1 MKKQILMV
9 VALVFTCATTFAQDP
24 VTRYLEDRFD
34 GSEDGKAFVRKGSRS
49 IGIKGGFRSFNAS
62 GDESTNT
69 GYALLSMLNIGN
81 GQLKVWNVSPS
92 IQYFLSN
99 DLSLGASLDYTGYA
113 VSTDIRLDLRDIVNS
128 SNESLNLTLSNRA
141 IQHHALGLSMV
152 MRKYVPLFGSKYVAV
167 FGEGRLQTSYG
178 GTSNRPL
185 DDKDYNRERV
195 SGVFSVALKAGGGL
209 AIKLKNN
216 NAITVSVPLFGV
228 GYSYTRQEKT
238 TTYMQEST
246 DASGATVKVPVTEK
260 SRSHMSD
267 FQASRSL
274 DLLGLQFGFVRF
286 IEPKRR

>member
-24 VTRYLEDRFD
+24 VTRYLEERFD
-34 GSEDGKAFVRKGSRS
+34 GSQDGKAFVKKGSRS

-69 GYALLSMLNIGN
+69 GYALLSMLNVGN

-99 DLSLGASLDYTGYA
+99 DLSLGVSLDYTGYA

-128 SNESLNLTLSNRA
+128 SNEELNLTLSNRA
-141 IQHHALGLSMV
+141 IQHHALGLSLV

-167 FGEGRLQTSYG
+167 FGEGRFQTSYG
-178 GTSNRPL
+178 ATSNQPL
-185 DDKDYNRERV
+185 DVKDYNRERLSGALSV
-195 SGVFSVALKAGGGL
+195 SLKAGGGL
-209 AIKLKNN
+209 AVKLKNN
-216 NAITVSVPLFGV
+216 NAITVSIPLFGI
-228 GYSYTRQEKT
+228 GYSYTSQEKT
-238 TTYMQEST
+238 TTTMQETT

-260 SRSHMSD
+260 SRSHMSN
-267 FQASRSL
+267 FNASRSL
-274 DLLGLQFGFVRF
+274 DLLGIQFGFVRF

>member
-1 MKKQILMV
+1 
-9 VALVFTCATTFAQDP
+9 
-24 VTRYLEDRFD
+24 
-34 GSEDGKAFVRKGSRS
+34 
-49 IGIKGGFRSFNAS
+49 
-62 GDESTNT
+62 
-69 GYALLSMLNIGN
+69 MLNIGN
-81 GQLKVWNVSPS
+81 GQLKVWNVSPN

-99 DLSLGASLDYTGYA
+99 DLSLGVSLDYTGYA
-113 VSTDIRLDLRDIVNS
+113 VNTDIRLDLRDIVNS
-128 SNESLNLTLSNRA
+128 SSESLNVTLSNRA
-141 IQHHALGLSMV
+141 IQHHALGLSLV

-167 FGEGRLQTSYG
+167 FAEGRLQTSYG
-178 GTSNRPL
+178 GTNNRPL
-185 DDKDYNRERV
+185 DAKDYNRERV

>member
-24 VTRYLEDRFD
+24 VTRYLEERFD
-34 GSEDGKAFVRKGSRS
+34 GSQDGKAFVRKGSRS

-128 SNESLNLTLSNRA
+128 SNEELNLTLSNRA
-141 IQHHALGLSMV
+141 IQHHALGLSLV

-167 FGEGRLQTSYG
+167 FGEGRFQTSYG
-178 GTSNRPL
+178 ATSNQPL
-185 DDKDYNRERV
+185 DVKDYNRERLSGALSV
-195 SGVFSVALKAGGGL
+195 SLKAGGGL
-209 AIKLKNN
+209 AVKLKNN
-216 NAITVSVPLFGV
+216 NAITVSIPLFGI
-228 GYSYTRQEKT
+228 GYSYTSQEKT
-238 TTYMQEST
+238 TTTMQETT

-260 SRSHMSD
+260 SRSHMSN
-267 FQASRSL
+267 FNASRSL
-274 DLLGLQFGFVRF
+274 DLLGIQFGFVRF

>member
-24 VTRYLEDRFD
+24 VTRYLEERFD

-128 SNESLNLTLSNRA
+128 SSESLNVTLSNRA

-167 FGEGRLQTSYG
+167 FAEGRLQTSYG

-195 SGVFSVALKAGGGL
+195 SGVISVALKAGGGL

-260 SRSHMSD
+260 SHSHMSD

-274 DLLGLQFGFVRF
+274 DLLGIQFGFVRF

>member
-24 VTRYLEDRFD
+24 VTRYLEERFD
-34 GSEDGKAFVRKGSRS
+34 GSQDGKAFVKKGSRS

-62 GDESTNT
+62 GDEATNT
-69 GYALLSMLNIGN
+69 GYALLSMLNVGN

-128 SNESLNLTLSNRA
+128 SNEELNLTLSNRA
-141 IQHHALGLSMV
+141 IQHHALGLSLV

-167 FGEGRLQTSYG
+167 FGEGRFQTSYG
-178 GTSNRPL
+178 ATSNQPL
-185 DDKDYNRERV
+185 DVKDYNRERLSGALSV
-195 SGVFSVALKAGGGL
+195 SLKAGGGL
-209 AIKLKNN
+209 AVKLKNN
-216 NAITVSVPLFGV
+216 NAITVSIPLFGI
-228 GYSYTRQEKT
+228 GYSYTSQEKT
-238 TTYMQEST
+238 TTTMQETT

-260 SRSHMSD
+260 SRSHMSN
-267 FQASRSL
+267 FNASRSL
-274 DLLGLQFGFVRF
+274 DLLGIQFGFVRF

>member
-24 VTRYLEDRFD
+24 VTRYLEERFD

-81 GQLKVWNVSPS
+81 GQLKVWNVSPN

-99 DLSLGASLDYTGYA
+99 DLSLGVSLDYTGYA
-113 VSTDIRLDLRDIVNS
+113 VNTDIRLDLRDIVNS

-141 IQHHALGLSMV
+141 IQHHALGLSLV

-167 FGEGRLQTSYG
+167 FAEGRLQTSYG
-178 GTSNRPL
+178 GTNNKPL
-185 DDKDYNRERV
+185 DAKDYNRERV

-228 GYSYTRQEKT
+228 GYSYTNQEKT

-274 DLLGLQFGFVRF
+274 DLLGIQFGFVRF

>member
-24 VTRYLEDRFD
+24 VTRYLEERFD

-128 SNESLNLTLSNRA
+128 SNEELNLTLSNRA
-141 IQHHALGLSMV
+141 IQHHALGLSLV

-167 FGEGRLQTSYG
+167 FGEGRFQTSYG
-178 GTSNRPL
+178 ATSNQPL
-185 DDKDYNRERV
+185 DVKDYNRERLSGALSV
-195 SGVFSVALKAGGGL
+195 SLKAGGGL
-209 AIKLKNN
+209 AVKLKNN
-216 NAITVSVPLFGV
+216 NAITVSIPLFGI
-228 GYSYTRQEKT
+228 GYSYTSQEKT
-238 TTYMQEST
+238 TTTMQETT

-260 SRSHMSD
+260 SRSHMSN
-267 FQASRSL
+267 FNASRSL
-274 DLLGLQFGFVRF
+274 DLLGIQFGFVRF

>member
-24 VTRYLEDRFD
+24 VTRYLEERFD
-34 GSEDGKAFVRKGSRS
+34 GSQDGKAFVKKGSRS

-128 SNESLNLTLSNRA
+128 SNEELNLTLSNRA
-141 IQHHALGLSMV
+141 IQHHALGLSLV

-167 FGEGRLQTSYG
+167 FGEGRFQTSYG
-178 GTSNRPL
+178 ATSNQPL
-185 DDKDYNRERV
+185 DVKDYNRERLSGALSV
-195 SGVFSVALKAGGGL
+195 SLKAGGGL
-209 AIKLKNN
+209 AVKLKNN
-216 NAITVSVPLFGV
+216 NAITVSIPLFGI
-228 GYSYTRQEKT
+228 GYSYTSQEKT
-238 TTYMQEST
+238 TTTMQETT

-260 SRSHMSD
+260 SRSHMSN
-267 FQASRSL
+267 FNASRSL
-274 DLLGLQFGFVRF
+274 DLLGIQFGFVRF

>member
-34 GSEDGKAFVRKGSRS
+34 GSQDGKAFVRKGSRS

-69 GYALLSMLNIGN
+69 GYALLSMLNVGN

-128 SNESLNLTLSNRA
+128 SNEELNLTLSNRA
-141 IQHHALGLSMV
+141 IQHHALGLSLV

-167 FGEGRLQTSYG
+167 FGEGRFQTSYG
-178 GTSNRPL
+178 ATSNQPL
-185 DDKDYNRERV
+185 DVKDYNRERLSGALSV
-195 SGVFSVALKAGGGL
+195 SLKAGGGL
-209 AIKLKNN
+209 AVKLKNN
-216 NAITVSVPLFGV
+216 NAITVSIPLFGI
-228 GYSYTRQEKT
+228 GYSYTSQEKT
-238 TTYMQEST
+238 TTTMQETT

-260 SRSHMSD
+260 SRSHMSN
-267 FQASRSL
+267 FNASRSL
-274 DLLGLQFGFVRF
+274 DLLGIQFGFVRF